1 MKRLNKNIANKLST
15 IKNLVLPVRQFD
27 QTDISV
33 PETWLS
39 VWNEFGVWQL
49 VDSFYG
55 AAKFAATG
63 GQVIKEI
70 ADLAAHHC
78 HDKQSWATM
87 AAKVR
92 NIISTTVTSD
102 IDEETIAAL
111 TAAYDFAMAAA
122 TEKKQWALQACA
134 AAAAARAYGWSAY
147 AKSFSVDLIYKQ
159 ISAETISAQM
169 EEFLSLIASRQ
180 NAVQSVHR
188 CAA

>member
-1 MKRLNKNIANKLST
+1 MKRLNKKIADKLST

-27 QTDISV
+27 QTNISV
-33 PETWLS
+33 PEAWLS

-55 AAKFAATG
+55 AAKFAANG

-70 ADLAAHHC
+70 ANMAARRC
-78 HDKQSWATM
+78 HDKQGWAAM

-92 NIISTTVTSD
+92 NIISASITSD
-102 IDEETIAAL
+102 IDEETVAAL

-122 TEKKQWALQACA
+122 TEKKEWAVQACA

-169 EEFLSLIASRQ
+169 EEFLSLIASHQ
-180 NAVQSVHR
+180 NAVQSAQR

>member
-1 MKRLNKNIANKLST
+1 MKHLNKQISDKLST
-15 IKNLVLPVRQFD
+15 IKSLVCPVRQFD
-27 QTDISV
+27 QTTVSV
-33 PETWLS
+33 PEAWLS

-55 AAKFAATG
+55 AAKFAANG
-63 GQVIKEI
+63 GQTIKEI
-70 ADLAAHHC
+70 ADMAAHNC
-78 HDKQSWATM
+78 HDKQGWAAM

-92 NIISTTVTSD
+92 NIISTTATSD
-102 IDEETIAAL
+102 MDEETVAAL
-111 TAAYDFAMAAA
+111 TAAYDFSMAAA

-147 AKSFSVDLIYKQ
+147 AKNFSVDLIYKQ

-169 EEFLSLIASRQ
+169 EEFLSLLASHQ
-180 NAVQSVHR
+180 NAVQLVQR

>member
-1 MKRLNKNIANKLST
+1 MKRLNKHISDKLST
-15 IKNLVLPVRQFD
+15 IKNLVCPVRQFD

-33 PETWLS
+33 PEAWLS

-55 AAKFAATG
+55 AAKFAANG
-63 GQVIKEI
+63 GQTIKEI
-70 ADLAAHHC
+70 ADMAAHHC
-78 HDKQSWATM
+78 HDKQGWAAM

-92 NIISTTVTSD
+92 DIISTTAASD
-102 IDEETIAAL
+102 MDEETVAAL
-111 TAAYDFAMAAA
+111 TAAYDFSMAAA

-134 AAAAARAYGWSAY
+134 AAAAARAFGWSAY

-169 EEFLSLIASRQ
+169 EEFLSLLASHQ
-180 NAVQSVHR
+180 NDVQSVHR